1 MSQTNTKYD
10 RRAFMAYFGS
20 IGLGSTLLPGV
31 LWGQLQQG
39 QQEPDITKEMIAAAE
54 EISGLQFSDDERT
67 QMLRNLQ
74 QMRGAIQQLHQVP
87 LDMSVF
93 PAIVFDPVPP
103 GKELAKKN
111 KTTTVRAKVPVM
123 SRPGSLDELA
133 YSPITHLSELVRSR
147 KVKPSELTDMYLSRL
162 KRYDSQ
168 LHFVINFTEDRARKQ
183 ASEMDAEISRGKYRG
198 PLHGIPWGAK
208 DLLAVK
214 GYPTTWGAGLYK
226 DQTFDYDATVVKRL
240 DDAGAILVAKLT
252 LGSLAQGD
260 RWYAER
266 TRNPW
271 NPETGSSGSSA
282 GPASATAAGCVG
294 FSIGSET
301 NGSITS
307 PARTCG
313 VSGFRPTFG
322 RVPRTGAMALSWT
335 TDKLGPICRSAED
348 CALVFEA
355 IQGPDGQDYS
365 IKHYAFNWNASTKLS
380 QLRIAY
386 IKTSNGRNLFE
397 RRDSTGATVPNAEA
411 LNFLKVLESLG
422 AKLVEIEE
430 PTPNYGFLDGI
441 ILDAECGA
449 AFEGDT
455 LSGKI
460 KELEPYS
467 SWPNTFRAAQFVPAV
482 DYVNANRARIRAM
495 NQSWDLFEKYDVVLS
510 PQENTSVTNITGT
523 PSIVVPT
530 GFAIPAPQQGRGGRG
545 GRGGG
550 AGAGGGAPGRGSDT
564 ASASV
569 PPAPPPPAPTIPVPT
584 GMYIMGPIFQDEKNL
599 LVAHAFQSAT
609 DFHKKRPPQF
619 G

>member
-1 MSQTNTKYD
+1 MSDTTSSTRYD
-10 RRAFMAYFGS
+10 RRAFMAYFSS

-39 QQEPDITKEMIAAAE
+39 QQGPEITKEMIASAE
-54 EISGLQFSDDERT
+54 EISGLHFSDDERT
-67 QMLRNLQ
+67 KMLRNLE

-103 GKELAKKN
+103 GKELAKKT
-111 KTTTVRAKVPVM
+111 KAMQVRSKVPVM
-123 SRPGSLDELA
+123 ARPGSLDELA
-133 YSPITHLSELVRSR
+133 YAPLTQLSEMVRSR
-147 KVKPSELTDMYLSRL
+147 KVKPSELTEMYLARL
-162 KRYDSQ
+162 KRYDPQ
-168 LHFVINFTEDRARKQ
+168 LHCVINLTEERARAQ
-183 ASEMDAEISRGKYRG
+183 AKELDTEVSRGKYRG

-240 DDAGAILVAKLT
+240 DDAGAILIAKLT
-252 LGSLAQGD
+252 LGALAQGNHWWD
-260 RWYAER
+260 GY

-271 NPETGSSGSSA
+271 IPEQQSPGSSGSSA

-348 CALVFEA
+348 CALVFDS

-365 IKHYAFNWNASTKLS
+365 VKPYPFNWNANTKLS

-397 RRDSTGATVPNAEA
+397 RRDATGATVPNAEA

-430 PTPNYGFLDGI
+430 PTPNYGYLDSI

-449 AFEGDT
+449 AFQGDT

-467 SWPNTFRAAQFVPAV
+467 TWPNTFRAAQFVPGV

-495 NQSWDLFEKYDVVLS
+495 SQTWDLFEKYDVVLS
-510 PQENTSVTNITGT
+510 PAENTSVTNITGT

-530 GFAIPAPQQGRGGRG
+530 GFAIPVQGQGRGGRG

-550 AGAGGGAPGRGSDT
+550 AGAADT
-564 ASASV
+564 ARGAA
-569 PPAPPPPAPTIPVPT
+569 PPTPPPPAPTIPLPT
-584 GMYIMGPIFQDEKNL
+584 SMYIMGPIFQDEKNL
-599 LVAHAFQSAT
+599 VVAHAFQSVT
-609 DFHKKRPPQF
+609 DFHKKTPPQF
-619 G
+619 P